1 MMFGRR
7 STHVRS
13 ACSAFA
19 LTLLLGAA
27 TASAQVQPPPIPDEG
42 EQPPPVPYS
51 TCLTADVQNP
61 NYDAW
66 DPCLNPPIAG
76 RPDYCPA
83 PAGNPL
89 DPFESGIENYFQGFL
104 VNQGLDNLLNSL
116 PYIDVND
123 VAGYLAGQV
132 VSAAG
137 AALVS
142 FLNGDSGNADAA
154 ALTVGLLND
163 RLSWAGDRLTSL
175 MLTTVAAISTDPLF
189 ELQTSE
195 SYCLP
200 FVASHAI
207 KNACQEVGNIH
218 QDRGFNLG
226 VMDGS
231 VSNGLYT
238 FTAQAGV
245 PTEIK
250 ANRPSSVSRFFYD
263 YRWMWW
269 FGDAT
274 MVPQSSNED
283 SYTVHT
289 YPLLGDFTLAFVML
303 RNDIEIWFLNF
314 SVGDNGFK
322 LEWPSFQETEA
333 LFPNACNYGTM
344 QVVENQR
351 PVAQF
356 SVGPT
361 NIAHQLRFTASPSYD
376 PDGNPLAYLWVMED
390 GQTTRASS
398 FTKMYP
404 PGQSFISEELTLT
417 VSDGAKMHTT
427 TRTFFATPSNCE
439 PVGPLDPDAGG
450 LCGDDS
456 GGGGLPFP

>member
-1 MMFGRR
+1 MFGRR
-7 STHVRS
+7 SMHVRS
-13 ACSAFA
+13 ALSAFS
-19 LTLLLGAA
+19 LTCLLFAA
-27 TASAQVQPPPIPDEG
+27 TVSAQIEPPPIPNHG
-42 EQPPPVPYS
+42 QQPPVSPYGV
-51 TCLTADVQNP
+51 CLTSSVQNP

-66 DPCLNPPIAG
+66 DPCLNPPLAG

-83 PAGNPL
+83 SAGNPL
-89 DPFESGIENYFQGFL
+89 DPFESGIENYFRNFI
-104 VNQGLDNLLNSL
+104 VNQGLDDLLNGL
-116 PYIDVND
+116 PLIDVND

-132 VSAAG
+132 ISAAG
-137 AALVS
+137 SALVG

-154 ALTVGLLND
+154 ALTVGLFND

-175 MLTTVAAISTDPLF
+175 MLTTVAAISTDPLY

-200 FVASHAI
+200 FVASPAI
-207 KNACQEVGNIH
+207 KNECQDLGGVH
-218 QDRGFNLG
+218 QDRGFDLG
-226 VMDGS
+226 VMNGTA
-231 VSNGLYT
+231 SNGLYT

-250 ANRPSSVSRFFYD
+250 ANRPSSISRFFYD

-269 FGDAT
+269 FGDAV
-274 MVPQSSNED
+274 MVPQSANED
-283 SYTVHT
+283 AYTVHT
-289 YPLLGDFTLAFVML
+289 YPLLGDYDLSFVML
-303 RNDIEIWFLNF
+303 RDDLEIWFLNF

-322 LEWPSFQETEA
+322 LKAPRISNSEA
-333 LFPNACNYGTM
+333 MFPDACNYGTM

-351 PVAQF
+351 PYAQF

-361 NIAHQLRFTASPSYD
+361 NIAYQLRFTAAPSFD
-376 PDGNPLAYLWVMED
+376 PDGNPLAYLWVLED
-390 GQTTRASS
+390 GGTTRART

-404 PGQSFISEELTLT
+404 PGQSTVVETVQLT

-427 TRTFFATPSNCE
+427 TRTIYATPSNCV
-439 PVGPLDPDAGG
+439 PVGPLDPIAGG

-456 GGGGLPFP
+456 RDGPGLPFP